1 MCVFFVLKLTQSM
14 NQWIW
19 WTERSSQIII
29 WNSIKQCSHLH
40 LNHLILLKT
49 EMYGLF
55 CAECAV
61 LYFKWCFVLNYFVTL
76 MYALSKS
83 VNDVLKIKRFYVRM
97 HFCEMFYY
105 LSVKVRQIGSNRRVV
120 LCVVDSLNPA
130 IN

>member
-1 MCVFFVLKLTQSM
+1 LCVFFVLKLTQSM

-19 WTERSSQIII
+19 WIERSSKIII
-29 WNSIKQCSHLH
+29 WNSLKQWSHLH
-40 LNHLILLKT
+40 LKYLILLKT
-49 EMYGLF
+49 EMYRLF

-61 LYFKWCFVLNYFVTL
+61 LYFKRCFVSNYFVTL

-97 HFCEMFYY
+97 HFWETFYY
-105 LSVKVRQIGSNRRVV
+105 LSVIVQQIGSNRRVV